1 MSYNMISP
9 ATGDLLTTL
18 SLMTEAEAKAVIQ
31 EADHAQRAWQRTTF
45 EERAERMHR
54 VAAALRAHA
63 DRLAH
68 LMAMEMGK
76 PLAAGRGEIEKCAA
90 LCAFYADHA
99 ETYLQDEIVDSDAT
113 HSRIVYRPLGLIF
126 GVMPWNFPFWQV
138 FRFAVPALMAGNG
151 ALLKPAL
158 NVAGCGIETEKLFA
172 EAGFPAHLFSTLLV
186 EHNIAGALMAMDAVQ
201 GVTLTGSVRAGRA
214 VAATAGKALKKTVLE
229 LGGSDPFIV
238 LADADLDLAIRLAVR
253 GRLHNAGQTCIAAK
267 RFIVVEAVRDAFEAR
282 FIEAMRQ
289 KTVGS
294 PLDPDTDVGPLA
306 RHDLRDALHEQVQHS
321 IAGGARCVLGG
332 ALPDGPGAYYPIT
345 VITDVCPGTPAY
357 EDELFGPVAAIIP
370 VADEAEAIQV
380 ANDTRFGLGA
390 VVCTQD
396 VARGERIAAYE
407 LEAGNCFV
415 NALVK
420 SDPRLP
426 FGGIKDSGYG
436 RELSAYGIREFVN
449 VKTVYVA

>member
-1 MSYNMISP
+1 MPYDMINP

-18 SLMTEAEAKAVIQ
+18 DLMPLAKAEAIVAKA
-31 EADHAQRAWQRTTF
+31 DGAQRAWQRTTF
-45 EERAERMHR
+45 AERAERMHR
-54 VAAALRAHA
+54 VAAALRDSA

-68 LMAMEMGK
+68 LMAREMGK
-76 PLAAGRGEIEKCAA
+76 PLAAGRGEISKCAG

-99 ETYLQDEIVDSDAT
+99 EGFLQDEYVDTDAT
-113 HSRIVYRPLGLIF
+113 RSRIVYRPLGLIF

-138 FRFAVPALMAGNG
+138 FRFAVPTLMAGNG
-151 ALLKPAL
+151 AVLKPAL
-158 NVAGCGIETEKLFA
+158 NVAGCALETETLFA
-172 EAGFPAHLFSTLLV
+172 DAGFPAHLFSTLLV
-186 EHNIAGALMAMDAVQ
+186 DHDVAGALMAMDAIQ
-201 GVTLTGSVRAGRA
+201 GVTLTGSGRAGRA
-214 VAATAGKALKKTVLE
+214 VAATAGRALKKTVLE
-229 LGGSDPFIV
+229 LGGSDPFLV
-238 LADADLDLAIRLAVR
+238 LEDADLDLAVRLAVR

-282 FIEAMRQ
+282 FVDAMRQ
-289 KTVGS
+289 KTVGP
-294 PLDPDTDVGPLA
+294 PLDPATDVGPLA
-306 RHDLRDALHEQVQHS
+306 RHDLRDTLHEQVQQS
-321 IAGGARCVLGG
+321 IAGGARCLLGG
-332 ALPDGPGAYYPIT
+332 TLPDGPGAYYPIT
-345 VITDVCPGTPAY
+345 VLTDVAPGTPAY
-357 EDELFGPVAAIIP
+357 ADELFGPAAAIIP
-370 VADEAEAIQV
+370 VADEAEAIRV

-426 FGGIKDSGYG
+426 FGGIKASGSG
-436 RELSAYGIREFVN
+436 RELSAHGIREFVN